1 VRHQILDPYP
11 LTRGSSIQ
19 GSAPLLSPS
28 APSFSDATLV
38 RAARGH
44 ILSESIQKFGIT
56 QCSGPYRVY
65 AHYSPRIREGM
76 FSETNFR
83 QAFFSETGLSGYSA
97 ASTSLLSPHS
107 ESVEDEYDPYC

>member
-1 VRHQILDPYP
+1 MGLRKTSCRY
-11 LTRGSSIQ
+11 TG
-19 GSAPLLSPS
+19 
-28 APSFSDATLV
+28 
-38 RAARGH
+38 
-44 ILSESIQKFGIT
+44 
-56 QCSGPYRVY
+56 
-65 AHYSPRIREGM
+65 